1 MDIRKQQKQAILK
14 MLALNE
20 DDETSAEAPIDWKVL
35 ILDEPCRELLAPL
48 VSVNELRARG
58 VTLHAPI
65 ESPRDAL
72 GDVAAVYLC
81 RPSAANAARIAK
93 DAAQALYGALHC
105 NWSRRAER
113 NS

>member
-72 GDVAAVYLC
+72 GACSVCLLYTS
-81 RPSAANAARIAK
+81 PSPR
-93 DAAQALYGALHC
+93 DATL
-105 NWSRRAER
+105 SRMPSSA
-113 NS
+113 

>member
-48 VSVNELRARG
+48 VSVNEPRARC
-58 VTLHAPI
+58 I
-65 ESPRDAL
+65 EQTSLSRFPRDAL
-72 GDVAAVYLC
+72 GDVAASTC
-81 RPSAANAARIAK
+81 ADRAP
-93 DAAQALYGALHC
+93 QPT
-105 NWSRRAER
+105 RRA
-113 NS
+113 

>member
-72 GDVAAVYLC
+72 GDVAVAVGG
-81 RPSAANAARIAK
+81 RGPWVAPARQTRAARRRS
-93 DAAQALYGALHC
+93 DRGAPRSGAGSEILT
-105 NWSRRAER
+105 
-113 NS
+113 

>member
-58 VTLHAPI
+58 VTLHAPL

-72 GDVAAVYLC
+72 GDVAASTC
-81 RPSAANAARIAK
+81 ADRARPTRRVSLRTRRRRSTARSTATGAAARSAR
-93 DAAQALYGALHC
+93 
-105 NWSRRAER
+105 S
-113 NS
+113 